1 MSLHAFSPFRH
12 HRCIKFSVFL
22 FLLLFPSFFS
32 IHASAKEEQP
42 FVYTLTIPLV
52 HPETV
57 SALSIGAPLI
67 DNVGKY
73 DIGRVGDIAVSPH
86 MTETYN
92 EELSGLVTVPHPL
105 YVDIILTVKAEGFA
119 EENGQRV
126 NGYLLSLGKNVCF
139 STPFFSGVGE
149 CTMIVPAGIYTKGS
163 LSSSA
168 ATAPCEVS
176 AR

>member
-1 MSLHAFSPFRH
+1 MSLHAFSPFC
-12 HRCIKFSVFL
+12 HRRWRKISALL
-22 FLLLFPSFFS
+22 FVLLLPSFLS
-32 IHASAKEEQP
+32 MHVSAKDAQP
-42 FVYTLTIPLV
+42 CVYTLTVPSV

-92 EELSGLVTVPHPL
+92 EELPGLVTVPHPL
-105 YVDIILTVKAEGFA
+105 YVDVILTVKAEGLA

-126 NGYLLSLGKNVCF
+126 NGYLLSLGKTVYF
-139 STPFFSGVGE
+139 STPFFSGAGE
-149 CTMIVPAGIYTKGS
+149 CTMIVPTGIYTKDA
-163 LSSSA
+163 LSNPTSF
-168 ATAPCEVS
+168 APCEVS